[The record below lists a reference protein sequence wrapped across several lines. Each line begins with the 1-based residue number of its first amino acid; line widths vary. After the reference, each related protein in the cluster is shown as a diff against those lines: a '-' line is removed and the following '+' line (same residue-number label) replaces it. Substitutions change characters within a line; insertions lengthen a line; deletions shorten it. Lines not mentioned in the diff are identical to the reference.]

1 MLPAAG
7 YLHIGTLFGGSLNSC
22 IKDKNCGKITHL
34 FGIVTDQVIE
44 NDFGV
49 ASLEAAKKA

>member
-7 YLHIGTLFGGSLNSC
+7 YLHIGTLFGGFLNSC
-22 IKDKNCGKITHL
+22 IKEKNCGKITHL